1 MELPDIGDHCEFK
14 DCHLLDFLPV
24 RCKLCGLTF
33 CSDHWEVDKH
43 SCSNKHKLVDRIVP
57 TCPICEQPV
66 PLRPKDSA
74 DQAVSRHIESGGCLA
89 KAKSKVPLKPKCAYK
104 GCTDKSMVRTTC
116 KICTLP
122 YCLKHRFESDH
133 ECPRRNMSAPPNM
146 NIGAKA
152 IDAMNGVF
160 GRSKS
165 EQKQNPKNPLV
176 GNAARHPR
184 NNMSAGKPI
193 STSNKA
199 KDSGCI
205 IS

>member
-1 MELPDIGDHCEFK
+1 
-14 DCHLLDFLPV
+14 
-24 RCKLCGLTF
+24 
-33 CSDHWEVDKH
+33 SDHWEVDKH

-89 KAKSKVPLKPKCAYK
+89 KPKS
-104 GCTDKSMVRTTC
+104 
-116 KICTLP
+116 
-122 YCLKHRFESDH
+122 KHRFESDH

-146 NIGAKA
+146 NMGAKA

-165 EQKQNPKNPLV
+165 EQKQNPKKPLA
-176 GNAARHPR
+176 GNAARNPR
-184 NNMSAGKPI
+184 NNTSAGKPI